1 MLAGLASY
9 NLRRKVYNAKVM
21 QRVNCGG
28 VVYRPWLNVPL
39 CRSALFSAVLR
50 RLVFLSVVGIGRR
63 VSSSVLEMHA
73 VDANTSRRANGE
85 LNTRAV
91 EWHMWQRRRRR
102 RPTPHTSFSRRRW
115 STGIRRRPSD
125 ASRHDSIDQV
135 LRRCRPAGHDTVHR
149 RRRRRTLVSS
159 PRFCR
164 CFLLHFSE

>member
-1 MLAGLASY
+1 
-9 NLRRKVYNAKVM
+9 M

-28 VVYRPWLNVPL
+28 VVCRPWLNVPL
-39 CRSALFSAVLR
+39 CRWALFSVVLR

-102 RPTPHTSFSRRRW
+102 RRCHMCHSTARVFSSPFARRLVFA
-115 STGIRRRPSD
+115 STACISNTLLLTRRPIPTTLRKTS
-125 ASRHDSIDQV
+125 
-135 LRRCRPAGHDTVHR
+135 LRRT
-149 RRRRRTLVSS
+149 TLNSAQRHNGTFS
-159 PRFCR
+159 HGRQTTPPQFTR
-164 CFLLHFSE
+164 CMTLAL